1 MNDVANDKRDSSGC
15 AYHRLI
21 ETVRILRGPGGCP
34 WDAEQTHSSLRPNM
48 LEECYEAL
56 EAMDH
61 RDASALKEELGDLL
75 IQIMFHA
82 DIADRNGD
90 YDADDVCDATNQK
103 LRRRHAHVFGDADAI
118 VAADDVADRWERIK
132 REEAGG
138 VRSIVATVPRDLPA
152 AALASILVRRAS
164 RAGLDLS
171 EYTEVAAG
179 AGQVTEDSAGR
190 MLMSR
195 ITEVQAAG
203 IDPESALRRSC
214 LSLRAR
220 ILRAE
225 EMAGETALSDLD
237 VQERERIWTEAAAD

>member
-1 MNDVANDKRDSSGC
+1 M
-15 AYHRLI
+15 
-21 ETVRILRGPGGCP
+21 
-34 WDAEQTHSSLRPNM
+34 
-48 LEECYEAL
+48 
-56 EAMDH
+56 
-61 RDASALKEELGDLL
+61 
-75 IQIMFHA
+75 
-82 DIADRNGD
+82 
-90 YDADDVCDATNQK
+90 
-103 LRRRHAHVFGDADAI
+103 
-118 VAADDVADRWERIK
+118 
-132 REEAGG
+132 
-138 VRSIVATVPRDLPA
+138 RSIVATVPRDLPA

-214 LSLRAR
+214 FSLRAR